1 MRQYVK
7 KVLFA
12 IFAVLIVSSMATVCM
27 GYPMY
32 ELGVKEGDWVEYDVL
47 EAENYE
53 FFAEIHSG
61 DKLRFEVVDIEVQER
76 MYPNGTVVF
85 EVEAPV
91 CDVFLNG
98 EHIGN
103 NVTLGEMI
111 FYPKGEEHWRSLD
124 KIEDVWKI
132 EDPKYGT
139 MHESYMTFGQDTV
152 NFSYRMEG
160 AVNGGTK
167 QIVHKDTGI
176 ALDFERYTY
185 ARENRTEYH
194 LKICDTNVSGVLD
207 PWYIT
212 YWYLVVLLAAVAF
225 LAFAVL
231 LKCRQSKKKGGQKDG
246 K

>member
-1 MRQYVK
+1 MKR
-7 KVLFA
+7 VLSA

-61 DKLRFEVVDIEVQER
+61 DKLRFEVVGIEVQEM

-91 CDVFLNG
+91 CEIFLNG
-98 EHIGN
+98 EHIRS
-103 NVTLGEMI
+103 NVTLSKMI
-111 FYPKGEEHWRSLD
+111 FCPKGEEHWRSLD

-132 EDPKYGT
+132 EAPKYGT
-139 MHESYMTFGQDTV
+139 KYESYMTFGQDTV
-152 NFSYRMEG
+152 NFSYWMEG

-167 QIVHKDTGI
+167 QTVHKDTGI
-176 ALDFERYTY
+176 ALEFERYTY
-185 ARENRTEYH
+185 ARENRTGYH
-194 LKICDTNVSGVLD
+194 LQICDTNVSGVLD
-207 PWYIT
+207 HWYIT

-231 LKCRQSKKKGGQKDG
+231 LKGWYRKGKSDG
-246 K
+246 

>member
-1 MRQYVK
+1 MKR
-7 KVLFA
+7 VLSA

-61 DKLRFEVVDIEVQER
+61 DKLRFEVVGIEVQEM

-91 CDVFLNG
+91 CEIFLNG
-98 EHIGN
+98 EHIRS
-103 NVTLGEMI
+103 NVTLSKMI
-111 FYPKGEEHWRSLD
+111 FCPKGEEHWRSLD

-132 EDPKYGT
+132 EAPKYGT
-139 MHESYMTFGQDTV
+139 KYESYMTFGQDTV
-152 NFSYRMEG
+152 NFSYWMEG

-167 QIVHKDTGI
+167 QTVHKDTGI
-176 ALDFERYTY
+176 ALEFERYTY
-185 ARENRTEYH
+185 SRENRTGYH
-194 LKICDTNVSGVLD
+194 LQICDTNVSGVLD
-207 PWYIT
+207 HWYIT
-212 YWYLVVLLAAVAF
+212 YWYLIVLLAAVAF
-225 LAFAVL
+225 LAFAML
-231 LKCRQSKKKGGQKDG
+231 LKGGQSKNKG
-246 K
+246 GE

>member
-1 MRQYVK
+1 MRQYMK
-7 KVLFA
+7 AVLSA

-61 DKLRFEVVDIEVQER
+61 DKLRFEVVGIEVQER
-76 MYPNGTVVF
+76 MYPNGTVLF

-91 CDVFLNG
+91 CEIFLNG
-98 EHIGN
+98 EHIRS
-103 NVTLGEMI
+103 NVTLSEMI
-111 FYPKGEEHWRSLD
+111 FCPKGEEHWRSLD
-124 KIEDVWKI
+124 KIEEVWKI
-132 EDPKYGT
+132 EAPKYG
-139 MHESYMTFGQDTV
+139 MSHESYMTFGQDTV
-152 NFSYRMEG
+152 NFSYWMEG
-160 AVNGGTK
+160 AVSGGAE

-176 ALDFERYTY
+176 ALEFER
-185 ARENRTEYH
+185 H
-194 LKICDTNVSGVLD
+194 LYVGGNGSMYRLVISDTNVSGVQS
-207 PWYIT
+207 PWYVT
-212 YWYLVVLLAAVAF
+212 YWYIIIMLAAVAV

-231 LKCRQSKKKGGQKDG
+231 LKGRQSKKKGGQKDG

>member
-12 IFAVLIVSSMATVCM
+12 LFAVLIVSSMATVCM

-32 ELGVKEGDWVEYDVL
+32 GLGVKEGDWVEYDVL
-47 EAENYE
+47 EVENYK

-61 DKLRFEVVDIEVQER
+61 DKLRFEVVGIEVQER

-85 EVEAPV
+85 EVDAPV

-98 EHIGN
+98 EHIGS
-103 NVTLGEMI
+103 NVTLSEMI
-111 FYPKGEEHWRSLD
+111 FCPKGEEHWRSLD

-132 EDPKYGT
+132 EAPKYGT
-139 MHESYMTFGQDTV
+139 KYESNMTFGWDTV

-160 AVNGGTK
+160 AVSGGTK
-167 QIVHKDTGI
+167 QIVHNDTGI
-176 ALDFERYTY
+176 ALELERYSY
-185 ARENRTEYH
+185 AGEKRSNYR
-194 LKICDTNVSGVLD
+194 LLISDTNVPGVLT

-212 YWYLVVLLAAVAF
+212 YWYLTVLVAVVVV

-231 LKCRQSKKKGGQKDG
+231 LKYQQSKKKGGK
-246 K
+246 

>member
-7 KVLFA
+7 RVLFA

-53 FFAEIHSG
+53 FFTDIHSS
-61 DKLRFEVVDIEVQER
+61 DKLRFEVVGIEVQEK
-76 MYPNGTVVF
+76 MYPNGTVLF

-91 CDVFLNG
+91 CEIFLNG
-98 EHIGN
+98 EHIAS
-103 NVTLGEMI
+103 NVTLGGMI
-111 FYPKGEEHWRSLD
+111 FCPKGEEHWRSLD

-132 EDPKYGT
+132 EAPKYG
-139 MHESYMTFGQDTV
+139 MRYESYMTFGQDTV

-167 QIVHKDTGI
+167 QIVHEDTGI
-176 ALDFERYTY
+176 ALEFERYVY
-185 ARENRTEYH
+185 AQENRTGYY
-194 LKICDTNVSGVLD
+194 LKICDTNVPDVLD

-231 LKCRQSKKKGGQKDG
+231 LKGWQSKKKGGQKDG

>member
-32 ELGVKEGDWVEYDVL
+32 ALGVKEGDWVEYDVL
-47 EAENYE
+47 EAENYK
-53 FFAEIHSG
+53 FFAEIYSG

-111 FYPKGEEHWRSLD
+111 FYPKGEE
-124 KIEDVWKI
+124 
-132 EDPKYGT
+132 
-139 MHESYMTFGQDTV
+139 
-152 NFSYRMEG
+152 
-160 AVNGGTK
+160 

-176 ALDFERYTY
+176 ALDFERYMY

>member
-32 ELGVKEGDWVEYDVL
+32 ALGVKEGDWVEYDVL
-47 EAENYE
+47 EAENYK
-53 FFAEIHSG
+53 FFAEIYSG

-111 FYPKGEEHWRSLD
+111 FYPKGEE
-124 KIEDVWKI
+124 
-132 EDPKYGT
+132 
-139 MHESYMTFGQDTV
+139 
-152 NFSYRMEG
+152 
-160 AVNGGTK
+160 
-167 QIVHKDTGI
+167 QIVHKDTEI

-207 PWYIT
+207 PRYIT

-246 K
+246 KYIFVQ